1 MLERKAS
8 LTDDARG
15 LDKQSFTPSNS
26 GNLNLDVTG
35 VSEFPALGVAI
46 CDAELRYVN
55 VNNALAV
62 MNGVPAEAH
71 IGRTVREVTGSVGS
85 SIELMMGCVLFTGQ
99 SVLNLEVMGKL
110 PTRNEVGYWIAN
122 YFPVHDSTGGVKQVG
137 ALVVEITSLRKLEMC
152 LPTLLGNMPRTIAQV
167 KYLGMPYDLEK
178 VSPEL
183 WSGSVEMVENSV
195 REMLRIQKVQPPAQ
209 TPNIGDRLPHQRLH
223 LLYASPAIPNDSSG
237 HKHGSIPTGDNG
249 AKPLSPREIEV
260 VQLLATAKGNK
271 EISAALK
278 ISVKTVE
285 AYRAK
290 IMLKLQIHSIAEL
303 VRYAVRCG
311 LVKA

>member
-1 MLERKAS
+1 

-15 LDKQSFTPSNS
+15 LDKQSFTPSDS
-26 GNLNLDVTG
+26 GNLNLDLTG

-46 CDAELRYVN
+46 CDAQLRYVN
-55 VNNALAV
+55 VNNALSV

-122 YFPVHDSTGGVKQVG
+122 YFPVHDSGGGVKQVG

-152 LPTLLGNMPRTIAQV
+152 LPTLLGNPPRTIAQV
-167 KYLGMPYDLEK
+167 KHLGMPYDLEK
-178 VSPEL
+178 VSSEL
-183 WSGSVEMVENSV
+183 WSGSIEMVENSV
-195 REMLRIQKVQPPAQ
+195 REMLKNSQKLQPPAQ
-209 TPNIGDRLPHQRLH
+209 TPNMGDRLPHQRLH

-237 HKHGSIPTGDNG
+237 QKHASIRAGDNG
-249 AKPLSPREIEV
+249 AKPLSPREREV
-260 VQLLATAKGNK
+260 VQLLATAKSNK

-303 VRYAVRCG
+303 VRYAVRGG